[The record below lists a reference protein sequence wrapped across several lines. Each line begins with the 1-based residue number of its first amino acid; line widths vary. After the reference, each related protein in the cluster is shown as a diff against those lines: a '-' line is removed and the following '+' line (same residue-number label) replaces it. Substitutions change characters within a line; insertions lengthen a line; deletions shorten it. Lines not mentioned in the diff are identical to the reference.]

1 MIDWAKIPRGRP
13 VRGAHKLAKYI
24 FDDENADSAVRGL
37 DRSEFA
43 IQILAGQL
51 VGFSGWLDAALA
63 HRASAGGKRSRVRS
77 STSDSGEA
85 A

>member
-1 MIDWAKIPRGRP
+1 MIDWTRTPRGKA
-13 VRGAHKLAKYI
+13 VRGAHKLAEYI
-24 FDDENADSAVRGL
+24 FGDEGADAAVRGL
-37 DRSEFA
+37 NRSEFG

-63 HRASAGGKRSRVRS
+63 HRASAGGKRSRVLS
-77 STSDSGEA
+77 SASDPKA

>member
-1 MIDWAKIPRGRP
+1 MIDWANIPRGRP
-13 VRGAHKLAKYI
+13 VRGARELALYI
-24 FDDENADSAVRGL
+24 FDDETADSAVRGL
-37 DRSEFA
+37 NRSEFA

-63 HRASAGGKRSRVRS
+63 HRASAAGGKRARVRS
-77 STSDSGEA
+77 STSDSA